1 MAGINRV
8 TGATIDNYQHALQ
21 SVEVI
26 LSTRIGSRIMR
37 RQFGG
42 GVAEILGRAV
52 TPPLFA
58 LFQQLVATAIDVWE
72 PRFRVRQIA
81 PLGSVEQIRAGEVG
95 IRFEVDY
102 RPRGHIGDF
111 TVERVVSFGLNFR
124 AGGLQVTP

>member
-1 MAGINRV
+1 MAGINRA
-8 TGATIDNYQHALQ
+8 TGEIIDNYQHALQ

-26 LSTRIGSRIMR
+26 LSTRIGSRVMR
-37 RQFGG
+37 RHFGG

-81 PLGSVEQIRAGEVG
+81 PLGTVEQIRTGQVG

-102 RPRGHIGDF
+102 RPRGHVGDF
-111 TVERVVSFGLNFR
+111 TVERVVSFGLNIR
-124 AGGLQVTP
+124 AGGLLVTR